1 MNLIDLCA
9 HIYLHWGRGL
19 GEPAQ
24 GGLLHVLGPAWPPR
38 PLGWRPRGPRTSGR
52 GMAIWIAGLLDWIY
66 YISWNGFVRSKKRYV
81 CEYRTTFQITCYS
94 EVGWSVNNSA
104 QHISEKK
111 RGSWGQGL

>member
-1 MNLIDLCA
+1 MNMTDLCA

-24 GGLLHVLGPAWPPR
+24 GGLLHVLGPARPPR

-52 GMAIWIAGLLDWIY
+52 GMAVWIAGLLDWIH
-66 YISWNGFVRSKKRYV
+66 YISWNGFVRNKKRYV

-94 EVGWSVNNSA
+94 EIG
-104 QHISEKK
+104 
-111 RGSWGQGL
+111 